1 MRCGLWVWH
10 LAAWGGILH
19 TALGFRQ
26 PPEVKKPKLQSLE
39 QSEHAFL
46 RTADGQCAEEKH
58 KPAELLRLNSDF
70 LLD

>member
-1 MRCGLWVWH
+1 M
-10 LAAWGGILH
+10 H